1 MHSNTAPLG
10 LPIALQTAPQFG
22 MHRVGRLRPC
32 SGLVEGSFDEDY
44 IQTLGEQ
51 QVAIVYLCTVSLTV
65 WPPHRRQL
73 HGEDNHC
80 STNDNYVLDMGF
92 GRSAGIRQY
101 ASTSVQRRRCHL
113 VHVRLV
119 PQVDLELSQG
129 VVPAGTWLQ

>member
-1 MHSNTAPLG
+1 M
-10 LPIALQTAPQFG
+10 
-22 MHRVGRLRPC
+22 VGDSQIGKTSLMVKY
-32 SGLVEGSFDEDY
+32 VEGSFDEDY